1 MSLLTTDS
9 ICEIMRYDSRDY
21 LDSLEVFAEI
31 ESTNTYLIGQPCP
44 APGRYRVALT
54 ENQTAG
60 RGRMDRRWYS
70 PASTGLCMSM
80 AYTFRSLPENIP
92 SLSLAIGIG
101 IAQALERFAIH
112 DVSVKWPNDIVA
124 RGGKLGGVLSE
135 ISPANAAGVTV
146 VVGIGLNLDFENTES
161 EIDVAKRLGRA
172 VDLASCCDELPSR
185 SAISAALIESLFD
198 TMVRFESDGFSPFHE
213 MWQGYDWLRG
223 QEVAIETAAGL
234 GEGVVEGID
243 SDGALLLNAN
253 GDRQRFVSGS
263 VVLSGRPGEHS

>member
-9 ICEIMRYDSRDY
+9 ICEIMRHDSRAR
-21 LDSLEVFAEI
+21 LDNLEVFAEI
-31 ESTNTYLIGQPCP
+31 ESTNSYLLGQACP
-44 APGRYRVALT
+44 PAGRYRVVLT

-60 RGRMDRRWYS
+60 RGRMNRSWYS

-101 IAQALERFAIH
+101 IAQALERFGI
-112 DVSVKWPNDIVA
+112 DGVGVKWPNDIVA

-135 ISPANAAGVTV
+135 FSPAHAAGVTIV
-146 VVGIGLNLDFENTES
+146 AGLGLNLDFANMDT
-161 EIDVAKRLGRA
+161 EIDITSRLGRI

-185 SAISAALIESLFD
+185 AAISAALIESLYD
-198 TMVRFESDGFSPFHE
+198 TIVRFEADGFSPFHE
-213 MWQGYDWLRG
+213 LWQGYDWLRG

-234 GEGVVEGID
+234 GEGVVEGVD
-243 SDGALLLNAN
+243 TDGALLLNAK
-253 GDRQRFVSGS
+253 GDRRRFTSGS
-263 VVLSGRPGEHS
+263 VLLGRQAGEHP